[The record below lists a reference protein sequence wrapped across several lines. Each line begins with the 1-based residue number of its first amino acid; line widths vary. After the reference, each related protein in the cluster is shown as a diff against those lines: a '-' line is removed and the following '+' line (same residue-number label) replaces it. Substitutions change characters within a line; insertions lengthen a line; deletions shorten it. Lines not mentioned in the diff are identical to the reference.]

1 MLENNENF
9 PKLSVKQKLT
19 HLTLTLETIIKG
31 IPVDDLETL
40 VRRAADKVL
49 TKESIRNIC
58 FEAEIFDEEIYIG
71 NVHNRPYRCISVF
84 TVRRIKKTL
93 VRKTMEDFAPVLGKE
108 VCLAVQKRITSII
121 DEVKKNVLK
130 LDINLSR
137 VTFARLEHIIV
148 KLVIDI
154 VYKIV
159 NFILE
164 AIDITVTAITTFV
177 MTVDINSKDWRRKI
191 ADEIRSKL
199 LENKTEIIHNILST
213 VEQICVNTR
222 KDLTTRLAIINA
234 KRKNIILP
242 DQEDRTYKSHFYF
255 FQNNIILFTANLYN
269 LCITILQ

>member
-1 MLENNENF
+1 MHLCSKNICLHHMLENNENF

-31 IPVDDLETL
+31 IPVHDLETL
-40 VRRAADKVL
+40 VERAADKVL

-58 FEAEIFDEEIYIG
+58 FQAEIGDERYIG
-71 NVHNRPYRCISVF
+71 NVHDRPYVCSNVL
-84 TVRRIKKTL
+84 TVRRIKNTL
-93 VRKTMEDFAPVLGKE
+93 VNKTMKDFARVFGKE
-108 VCLAVQKRITSII
+108 VCLAVQDKITSII
-121 DEVKKNVLK
+121 DGVNRKILN

-137 VTFARLEHIIV
+137 ETFARLEHIIV
-148 KLVIDI
+148 GVVIDI

-164 AIDITVTAITTFV
+164 AIEITITAITTFV
-177 MTVDINSKDWRRKI
+177 MTVDINSEDWRRKI

-199 LENKTEIIHNILST
+199 LEKKISIIHNVLST

-222 KDLTTRLAIINA
+222 KDLTTRLAILNA

-242 DQEDRTYKSHFYF
+242 DQEDRTYKYHFEF
-255 FQNNIILFTANLYN
+255 
-269 LCITILQ
+269 